1 MWQPSDSDMAKRVAE
16 VVTTCGGKAKDAG
29 TGAAAHNGHS
39 PAFGGAGEV
48 AGVLAQLWQQSGK
61 LPQRDNLKVL
71 AQATNIAASA
81 SAMASWIIAQS
92 NLKQNDVFRC
102 PVAPQLQC
110 TGIDKCEP
118 VKVKMEGA
126 SRPTVIPLQL
136 LGKHRAT
143 PH

>member
-1 MWQPSDSDMAKRVAE
+1 MAKRVAE

-29 TGAAAHNGHS
+29 TGATAHNRQS
-39 PAFGGAGEV
+39 LGGAGEV
-48 AGVLAQLWQQSGK
+48 AGLLAQLWQQSGK

-81 SAMASWIIAQS
+81 AAMASWIIAQS
-92 NLKQNDVFRC
+92 SLKQNDVFRC

-136 LGKHRAT
+136 LGKHLT
-143 PH
+143 DCTG